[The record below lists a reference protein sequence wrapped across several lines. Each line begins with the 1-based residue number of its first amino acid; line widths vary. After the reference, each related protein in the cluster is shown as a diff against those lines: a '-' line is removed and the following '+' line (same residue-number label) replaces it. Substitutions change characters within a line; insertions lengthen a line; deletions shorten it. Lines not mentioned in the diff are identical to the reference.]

1 MKPFSLK
8 QWLVENEQGPYM
20 KASTSMNEGGDLET
34 DIYRIL
40 SKQIKSN
47 SIAGF
52 SGSGVGYLLKL
63 MNDHILPNLS
73 PEVLQQV
80 YDEVKLLN
88 SDEEDEESFSQLQQA
103 AKDSTRGY

>member
-1 MKPFSLK
+1 
-8 QWLVENEQGPYM
+8 
-20 KASTSMNEGGDLET
+20 
-34 DIYRIL
+34 
-40 SKQIKSN
+40 
-47 SIAGF
+47 
-52 SGSGVGYLLKL
+52 